1 MIIMTARILVAYAT
15 RNGSTAEI
23 ALAVAKELENA
34 GAAVTVSDMKT
45 ITSVADYTAVV
56 IGAPLYMGNLV
67 KEVKQFVGRH
77 KESLQKRPI
86 AVFAVGI
93 APKSPDPGAVGQATA
108 ALHVA
113 IDPLQPV
120 ASIIFAGKVDT
131 KKLSFIQRK
140 MTELAKS
147 PVGDFRDWAAI
158 AAWARELTG
167 KMSIQL
173 P

>member
-1 MIIMTARILVAYAT
+1 MAAHILVAYAT

-34 GAAVTVSDMKT
+34 GAAVTVTDMKT
-45 ITSVADYTAVV
+45 VSSVADYTAVV

-67 KEVKQFVGRH
+67 KEVAQFAGTH
-77 KESLQKRPI
+77 KESLRNMPV
-86 AVFAVGI
+86 AAFAVGV

-108 ALHVA
+108 ALHAV

-120 ASIIFAGKVDT
+120 ASTVFAGNVDI

-158 AAWARELTG
+158 AAWARDLPG
-167 KMSIQL
+167 KMGV
-173 P
+173 